1 MKALKPYI
9 LAAALVAAASQIGIS
24 VLNADFRISA
34 GIIVFALILNWDQP
48 LKPIRLG
55 VVSGLSVYVVRL
67 FIHALANGSIQ
78 EVWVSYQFEI
88 LFYLFYGIIY
98 QALSRWLVNDH
109 LNRLAIVLFIS
120 DLGANLIEIFSR
132 ILVSSSP
139 YDAEI
144 TITLFFVALIRSL
157 LIWIVLNGLRYYK
170 ILLLKEEHEV
180 RYARLVWLTAQLKSE
195 MYWMEKNMEEIEKV
209 MTNAYTLFENIKFDQ
224 RREDWGEQAVTIAR
238 DVHEIKKEYELAV
251 RGIKEL
257 TADEM
262 VVGGMQFKDI
272 CKILKDS
279 MEREI
284 RGLACRIEL
293 EFASGESFY
302 TVKHYFLM
310 SILRNLM
317 MNSIDAIEAHTKEGK
332 IKMVHE
338 TDRNQHYFI
347 VSDTGPGIES
357 EDLDHVFTPGFSTKI
372 NYATGHI
379 NRGLGLSVVQNI
391 VEKELCGTIAAES
404 VKGKGTTLRIT
415 IPRADLEA
423 NQ

>member
-1 MKALKPYI
+1 MKTIKPYI

-34 GIIVFALILNWDQP
+34 GIIVLALILNWDQP

-55 VVSGLSVYVVRL
+55 VVSGLSVYTFRL
-67 FIHALANGSIQ
+67 FIHALAYGSIQ

-98 QALSRWLVNDH
+98 RVLSRWLDNGQ
-109 LNRLAIVLFIS
+109 LNRLAIILFFS

-132 ILVSSSP
+132 ILVTSSP
-139 YDAEI
+139 YEHEI
-144 TITLFFVALIRSL
+144 VLTLFWVALGRTTM
-157 LIWIVLNGLRYYK
+157 IWILLNGLRYYK
-170 ILLLKEEHEV
+170 ILLLKEEHEA

-209 MTNAYTLFENIKFDQ
+209 MTNAYTLFENIKFNQ
-224 RREDWGEQAVTIAR
+224 RQEAWGEQAVSIAR
-238 DVHEIKKEYELAV
+238 DVHEIKKEYALAV
-251 RGIKEL
+251 MGIKEL
-257 TADEM
+257 TADAV

-272 CKILKDS
+272 CKILYDS
-279 MEREI
+279 TEREI
-284 RGLACRIEL
+284 RSLGYEIKL
-293 EFASGESFY
+293 EFESGESFY
-302 TVKHYFLM
+302 TIKHYFLM
-310 SILRNLM
+310 SILRNLI
-317 MNSIDAIEAHTKEGK
+317 MNSIDAIEAAEKEGK

-338 TDRNQHYFI
+338 TDQNQHYFV
-347 VSDTGPGIES
+347 VSDSGPGIEP
-357 EDLDHVFTPGFSTKI
+357 EDLDNIFTPGFSTKI

-391 VEKELCGTIAAES
+391 VEKELGGKIEASS
-404 VKGKGTTLRIT
+404 VKGEGTTFSIA
-415 IPRADLEA
+415 IPRENLEE

>member
-1 MKALKPYI
+1 MKVLKPYI

-34 GIIVFALILNWDQP
+34 GIIVLALILNWDQP
-48 LKPIRLG
+48 LKSIRLG
-55 VVSGLSVYVVRL
+55 VVSGLSVYALRL
-67 FIHALANGSIQ
+67 CIHALSYGSVQ
-78 EVWVSYQFEI
+78 EVWLSYQFEI

-98 QALSRWLVNDH
+98 QVLSRWLGSDH

-132 ILVSSSP
+132 ILFSSSP
-139 YDAEI
+139 YDSEI
-144 TITLFFVALIRSL
+144 TITLLLVALIRSL

-209 MTNAYTLFENIKFDQ
+209 MTNAYTLFEDIKFDH
-224 RREDWGEQAVTIAR
+224 RREGWGEKAVTIAR

-257 TADEM
+257 TADAV
-262 VVGGMQFKDI
+262 VVGGMSFKDI
-272 CKILKDS
+272 CKILYDS
-279 MEREI
+279 MVREI
-284 RGLACRIEL
+284 REMACRIEL
-293 EFASGESFY
+293 EFESGESFY

-317 MNSIDAIEAHTKEGK
+317 MNSIDAIEADTKEGK
-332 IKMVHE
+332 IKMVH
-338 TDRNQHYFI
+338 DADQDQHYFI
-347 VSDTGPGIES
+347 VTDTGPGIDP
-357 EDLDHVFTPGFSTKI
+357 EDLDQIFTPGFSTKI

-391 VEKELCGTIAAES
+391 VEKELCGTIEAES
-404 VKGKGTTLRIT
+404 VKGKGTTFRIT
-415 IPRADLEA
+415 IPKAVLEA
-423 NQ
+423 SL